1 MASDF
6 ERRSTLSGL
15 TEGEAKEFNR
25 IFLISFCIFVGIA
38 IIAHILA
45 WAWRPWLPSV
55 HGYQTSMLLGHQAV
69 HGLAVMGA
77 HAASVLLT

>member
-1 MASDF
+1 MASDL

-25 IFLISFCIFVGIA
+25 IFLISFVIFVGIA

-45 WAWRPWLPSV
+45 WAWRPWLPGV
-55 HGYQTSMLLGHQAV
+55 HGYVTSMLMGHPAV
-69 HGLAVMGA
+69 HGLGAIGA
-77 HAASVLLT
+77 HAASVMLS